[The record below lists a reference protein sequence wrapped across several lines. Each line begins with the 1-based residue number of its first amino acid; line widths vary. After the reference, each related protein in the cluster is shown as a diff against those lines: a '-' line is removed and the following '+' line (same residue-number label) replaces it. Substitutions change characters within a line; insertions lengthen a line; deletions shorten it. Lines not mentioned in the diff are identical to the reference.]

1 MSVAICGEEIMVT
14 FIDLR
19 YILDKINE
27 DMFEEEQYK
36 SVYEINSISIDENFI
51 NIYQDIV
58 EYVYTIS
65 DLYFSTRIP
74 NIAVPRLANLYKLE
88 VLRLL
93 VSDLPIIIP
102 PEFSKLE
109 HLHTLNID
117 SQELTHIPENLS
129 IIPNLSNL
137 GLSHNKLNPIPLSLF
152 QLYKLE
158 TLHIDSNGLT
168 NIPDEITQLTRL
180 TCLNISS
187 NNITTY
193 PECINRIHTLR
204 KLVYAEN
211 ELAEIPNI
219 QLPNLEELDLE
230 YNKIIKCVN
239 NSIDVPNLKK
249 LKLCNNNIVKFPDF
263 IYSLKYLEHLEI
275 SSLGSIKSDL
285 YNIISLKHLIIP
297 VHQNDQSIASN
308 IGKLTNLEFL
318 DIWGHGYSIPDE
330 IMNLGLLKDIHISQ
344 TQFNLMSE
352 KMKLALRD
360 KIYNDKIYG
369 YKDMESR

>member
-1 MSVAICGEEIMVT
+1 MVT

-249 LKLCNNNIVKFPDF
+249 MELCHNDIDEFPDF
-263 IYSLKYLEHLEI
+263 IYSLKYLEYLEI
-275 SSLGSIKSDL
+275 GSLGSIKSDL
-285 YNIISLKHLIIP
+285 YNIISLKYLHIP
-297 VHQNDQSIASN
+297 VRPHNQSISSD

-318 DIWGHGYSIPDE
+318 NIRGQGYSIPDE
-330 IMNLGLLKDIHISQ
+330 IMNLGLLKELFILQI
-344 TQFNLMSE
+344 QFNSMSE
-352 KMKLALRD
+352 KMKLALKD
-360 KIYNDKIYG
+360 KIYDYEGMESIY
-369 YKDMESR
+369 MESR

>member
-1 MSVAICGEEIMVT
+1 MVT

-211 ELAEIPNI
+211 ELAEIP
-219 QLPNLEELDLE
+219 
-230 YNKIIKCVN
+230 
-239 NSIDVPNLKK
+239 IDVPNLKK